1 MVSAFQTR
9 VKIVREVLEVN
20 NSACDLSVYVSD
32 AVVPADLST
41 QATSDVLLRTRSGT
55 PVPEAQS
62 PAQVVST
69 PRPLSPLPPVQS
81 SGNALGMPSSAG
93 SRAASIDVSVPCSSY
108 VSDW

>member
-55 PVPEAQS
+55 PVSEAQS
-62 PAQVVST
+62 PAQVYIIYIYLFQTESSCNDFDTLCSVVDDAQNTIRWSDRDV
-69 PRPLSPLPPVQS
+69 PIMDRELS
-81 SGNALGMPSSAG
+81 
-93 SRAASIDVSVPCSSY
+93 
-108 VSDW
+108 